1 MAMEK
6 IRAPQGHLCHQT
18 QELLFEGVAFWLPSN
33 RKNRKGLIIGEGCS
47 WNWVLAL
54 GGGRGKTPAAG
65 ADANTVTDNGLSA
78 LVVAA
83 VNGHTAVVKQ
93 VPSFE

>member
-1 MAMEK
+1 ME
-6 IRAPQGHLCHQT
+6 L
-18 QELLFEGVAFWLPSN
+18 GVS
-33 RKNRKGLIIGEGCS
+33 
-47 WNWVLAL
+47 L
-54 GGGRGKTPAAG
+54 GGGGGKTPAAG